1 MEKIIIRESVR
12 NLVEFCLLKG
22 DIDNRFSGNA
32 RALEGTR
39 AHQKLQKDNAGIY
52 SEYEKEVFLTR
63 EFELKNSII
72 KVEGRADGIIFDDG
86 KIICFNLLF
95 RKQLE

>member
-39 AHQKLQKDNAGIY
+39 AHQNFKKTMQVYILNMK
-52 SEYEKEVFLTR
+52 KKF
-63 EFELKNSII
+63 F
-72 KVEGRADGIIFDDG
+72 
-86 KIICFNLLF
+86 
-95 RKQLE
+95 